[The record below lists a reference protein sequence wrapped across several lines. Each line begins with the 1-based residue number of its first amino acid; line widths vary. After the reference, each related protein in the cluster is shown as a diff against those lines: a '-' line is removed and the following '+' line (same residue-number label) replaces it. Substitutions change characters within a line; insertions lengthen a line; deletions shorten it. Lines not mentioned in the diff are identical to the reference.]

1 VHKQHLPIHSIVAD
15 YTSLC
20 EEIPAGKV
28 TDFAMMVVLE
38 RGTELLNSI
47 SISSEDMLDS
57 AESEESTLCLTCMGM
72 ALACRTLIAV
82 MDTVSPDLLPTE
94 EVRKFLTIKYATTEV
109 LAYMWRLHETTDGVS
124 QETAHA

>member
-1 VHKQHLPIHSIVAD
+1 
-15 YTSLC
+15 
-20 EEIPAGKV
+20 
-28 TDFAMMVVLE
+28 
-38 RGTELLNSI
+38 
-47 SISSEDMLDS
+47 
-57 AESEESTLCLTCMGM
+57 MGM